1 MLLLDFGLAALYQDI
16 ELKNTEIA
24 NFFQAGNKIC
34 EINTIVEKG
43 VIMIIKVSM
52 VSLKRI
58 GKCLSGDNSNELKQL
73 TKQFLVKI
81 VADLTIPLR
90 YYWLLSYS
98 RIHKKTQQLLSG

>member
-1 MLLLDFGLAALYQDI
+1 MIDTVPNPRVVFFKLLRFLWSLLCNIVTRYHTNTPHFVTSSQLDSNSQEI
-16 ELKNTEIA
+16 KELDDLMRE
-24 NFFQAGNKIC
+24 
-34 EINTIVEKG
+34 
-43 VIMIIKVSM
+43 

-90 YYWLLSYS
+90 YY
-98 RIHKKTQQLLSG
+98 